1 MEYLK
6 EYWFLISGII
16 IPIGTYLIGK
26 QHNRIIKFKD
36 RDDAQNEALMT
47 MLQSNLTNTYFAY
60 STLRKIPDYVY
71 QNWINELIVYENKLK
86 DDTNTLIRESLEYG
100 CDYCDSPIGNP
111 IEINIKK
118 KYCAI
123 ESFLNLVQSA
133 VDLLYESGISAED
146 IINYYDGKR
155 D

>member
-1 MEYLK
+1 M
-6 EYWFLISGII
+6 
-16 IPIGTYLIGK
+16 
-26 QHNRIIKFKD
+26 KD
-36 RDDAQNEALMT
+36 RLEKAIDCASNMYELCKNNHCNNCNIKELCNVAYNNGYSLVLSALENLNEIVPKE
-47 MLQSNLTNTYFAY
+47 QSLPLKNDKDVNSKA
-60 STLRKIPDYVY
+60 
-71 QNWINELIVYENKLK
+71 LIVYENKLK
-86 DDTNTLIRESLEYG
+86 DDTNTLIRDSLEYA

-146 IINYYDGKR
+146 IINYYDRKR